1 MISEDKKGNKY
12 KKGCVFLKK
21 RSLIRIL
28 SYLLAALFVLSIY
41 FFKFY
46 KKAKV
51 YESEITYTYSR
62 SLEEVGSSL
71 NKINVALEKLP
82 YVTSAS
88 GVSKLAADIY
98 TEAKIA
104 KQAFSQLPTGDY
116 ICENLNK
123 FFSQVGNYTV
133 YLAERVID
141 GEELSETEKAAVDV
155 LSEMAEEITDSFGE
169 IQVNVNRHKYWSK
182 VLDENIG
189 EVLSNDIFVNSLDVL
204 ENSMTDYPTLLY
216 DGPYSDHIRQGESY
230 LVKNAEPISEDTA
243 FSIISNAF
251 SIDREE
257 LSIDSYDNGKISAIN
272 FVYGEGSASVS
283 LNGGYLINFRKYN
296 VSGQNNLSYAEA
308 QKKAEKFVNEN
319 LSETFM
325 VNFYFAD
332 NGTCVFNMARTQNG
346 IIYYPDLIKVG
357 VDMSNGDIVFFD
369 ARAYIM
375 NYKERKITMPSEEKL
390 LEAKD
395 LVEKSLKV
403 NSSSVAVIP
412 TDGEMEKVCFEFYC
426 KAADDKEFLIYL
438 NAETLKEEQIFR
450 IFKTNGGTL
459 VK

>member
-1 MISEDKKGNKY
+1 M
-12 KKGCVFLKK
+12 KK
-21 RSLIRIL
+21 RTLIRIL
-28 SYLLAALFVLSIY
+28 SYLLAAFIVLSIY
-41 FFKFY
+41 CFKFY
-46 KKAKV
+46 KKAKT

-62 SLEEVGSSL
+62 SLEEVGASL
-71 NKINVALEKLP
+71 NKINVALEKIP

-88 GVSKLAADIY
+88 GISKLATDIY

-141 GEELSETEKAAVDV
+141 GEELNEAEKLTVEV
-155 LSEMAEEITDSFGE
+155 LSGMAEEITDSFGE
-169 IQVNVNRHKYWSK
+169 IQVDVNRHKYWPK

-189 EVLSNDIFVNSLDVL
+189 EVINDDIFINSLDML

-216 DGPYSDHIRQGESY
+216 DGPYSDHITEGESY
-230 LVKNAEPISEDTA
+230 LVSNAEPISEDTA
-243 FSIISNAF
+243 FSIVSNAF
-251 SIDREE
+251 SIEREA
-257 LSIDSYDNGKISAIN
+257 LTIDNYDNGKIPAIN

-283 LNGGYLINFRKYN
+283 VNGGYLINFRKYN
-296 VSGQNNLSYAEA
+296 VSGENNISYAEA

-332 NGTCVFNMARTQNG
+332 NGTCVFNMARIENG
-346 IIYYPDLIKVG
+346 VVFYPDLIKVG
-357 VDMSNGDIVFFD
+357 VDMANGDIVFFD

-375 NYKERKITMPSEEKL
+375 NYKERKITLPSEEKL
-390 LEAKD
+390 IEAKG
-395 LVEKSLKV
+395 LIEKSLKV

-412 TDGEMEKVCFEFYC
+412 TDGQMEKLCFEFYC
-426 KAADDKEFLIYL
+426 KSADDKEFLIYL